1 MKELQEVFDLEE
13 DLFRATE
20 DRNIPFRLRN
30 KKIIYLNKDQFDLM
44 MEEYQKERQ
53 ERYMNSRCLISAKI
67 GNLKRC
73 RNGKCEECSIY
84 KNSYNGTV
92 SLMLDS
98 LEEHSSVFIDEGS
111 NIVRSIN
118 EKELHEEVFKVLNEL
133 DIVEKVIIQDLMD
146 SVSITITAKKLNVS
160 KSAVSQ
166 RKTKLLEKLK
176 NNKDI
181 INIFKNYL
189 S

>member
-1 MKELQEVFDLEE
+1 MKDLHEVFDLEE
-13 DLFRATE
+13 DLFRPTE

-73 RNGKCEECSIY
+73 RDGKCEKCSIF
-84 KNSYNGTV
+84 KNFYNGTV
-92 SLMLDS
+92 SLDLDS
-98 LEEHSSVFIDEGS
+98 LEEHSPIFLDDDS
-111 NIVRSIN
+111 NIIRKIN
-118 EKELHEEVFKVLNEL
+118 EKELHDEVFKVLSEL
-133 DIVEKVIIQDLMD
+133 DNVEKLIIEDLMD

-160 KSAVSQ
+160 RQAVSKK
-166 RKTKLLEKLK
+166 RIKLLEKLK

-181 INIFKNYL
+181 KDIFKNYF

>member
-1 MKELQEVFDLEE
+1 MKELHEVFDSQE
-13 DLFRATE
+13 DLFRPTE

-44 MEEYQKERQ
+44 MEEYQKESQ

-73 RNGKCEECSIY
+73 RDGKCEECSIY

-98 LEEHSSVFIDEGS
+98 LEEHLSLFIDEGS
-111 NIVRSIN
+111 NIVRSMELVSNSFVMDIDVLFIN
-118 EKELHEEVFKVLNEL
+118 KLYLFNNSILIVLIVIISFIIPLIKLRRLKPL
-133 DIVEKVIIQDLMD
+133 DIVK
-146 SVSITITAKKLNVS
+146 AK
-160 KSAVSQ
+160 
-166 RKTKLLEKLK
+166 E
-176 NNKDI
+176 
-181 INIFKNYL
+181 
-189 S
+189 

>member
-13 DLFRATE
+13 DLFRPTE

-73 RNGKCEECSIY
+73 RDGKCEECSIY

-133 DIVEKVIIQDLMD
+133 DIVEKIIIQDLMD

-181 INIFKNYL
+181 INIFKNYF